1 MFRKI
6 VDVLKEVFW
15 LKPSPKK
22 TKISR
27 RKKAGKAVVKK
38 IPVKK
43 KIAKKKTSKGTVP
56 LKSRGQ
62 SPSTQSPSTRGKSS
76 STSTAVK
83 KPAKSTLK
91 VIDPSLV
98 ETGVITHYFE
108 RIKVCVVQLTQGTV
122 LIGDKLTILGPKT
135 KFVQKVWSMQIESED
150 VKVAK
155 KGQLIG
161 LKVDKLVAVGDKV
174 YK

>member
-1 MFRKI
+1 MFRKL

-15 LKPSPKK
+15 IKPS
-22 TKISR
+22 
-27 RKKAGKAVVKK
+27 RKKSKPVRRRAVKK
-38 IPVKK
+38 FSVKK
-43 KIAKKKTSKGTVP
+43 KIIKKIPKPAVLPK
-56 LKSRGQ
+56 LKPKLPAIKQ
-62 SPSTQSPSTRGKSS
+62 
-76 STSTAVK
+76 
-83 KPAKSTLK
+83 PAKSAVKT
-91 VIDPSLV
+91 IDPSLV
-98 ETGVITHYFE
+98 QVGIITHYFD
-108 RIKVCVVQLTQGTV
+108 RIKVCVVKLTQGTV
-122 LIGDKLTILGPKT
+122 LIGDKLTILGVKT

>member
-15 LKPSPKK
+15 IKPSRKKIKAARIKKPKK
-22 TKISR
+22 PVA
-27 RKKAGKAVVKK
+27 KKPIA
-38 IPVKK
+38 KK
-43 KIAKKKTSKGTVP
+43 KIAKKS
-56 LKSRGQ
+56 
-62 SPSTQSPSTRGKSS
+62 
-76 STSTAVK
+76 A
-83 KPAKSTLK
+83 KPAPLPKPRPVAKAAVAKKAAKALVSP
-91 VIDPSLV
+91 IDPSLT

-108 RIKVCVVQLTQGTV
+108 RIKVCVVKLTQGTV
-122 LIGDKLTILGPKT
+122 LIGDKLTIIGPKT

-161 LKVDKLVAVGDKV
+161 IKVDKLVVVGDKV

>member
-1 MFRKI
+1 MLRKI

-15 LKPSPKK
+15 IKPSRKKPKV
-22 TKISR
+22 SR
-27 RKKAGKAVVKK
+27 RKLVKK
-38 IPVKK
+38 TPT
-43 KIAKKKTSKGTVP
+43 KKKTAKKVIKP
-56 LKSRGQ
+56 K
-62 SPSTQSPSTRGKSS
+62 PSVKPVAKAALSAER
-76 STSTAVK
+76 K
-83 KPAKSTLK
+83 KPAKKAT

-98 ETGVITHYFE
+98 ETGEITHYFD
-108 RIKVCVVQLTQGTV
+108 RIKVCVVKLTNGTV

-135 KFVQKVWSMQIESED
+135 KLIQKVWSMQIESED

>member
-1 MFRKI
+1 MLRKL

-15 LKPSPKK
+15 IKTSPKK
-22 TKISR
+22 AKSPR
-27 RKKAGKAVVKK
+27 RKSVKK
-38 IPVKK
+38 PSVKK
-43 KIAKKKTSKGTVP
+43 KAVKKAPKPAPIPKP
-56 LKSRGQ
+56 K
-62 SPSTQSPSTRGKSS
+62 PKPP
-76 STSTAVK
+76 AVK
-83 KPAKSTLK
+83 KPVKAA
-91 VIDPSLV
+91 VAAVDPSLV
-98 ETGVITHYFE
+98 QAGVITHYFE
-108 RIKVCVVQLTQGTV
+108 RIKVCVVKLTQGTV
-122 LIGDKLTILGPKT
+122 LIGDKLTIIGPKT

>member
-1 MFRKI
+1 MFRKL

-15 LKPSPKK
+15 IKPSRKGRKAP
-22 TKISR
+22 R
-27 RKKAGKAVVKK
+27 RKLAKA
-38 IPVKK
+38 
-43 KIAKKKTSKGTVP
+43 
-56 LKSRGQ
+56 
-62 SPSTQSPSTRGKSS
+62 
-76 STSTAVK
+76 TARTK
-83 KPAKSTLK
+83 KPAVKPK
-91 VIDPSLV
+91 VAPKPKKQAPAAVSKPPKTPKVKPEKKPVLDPSLT
-98 ETGVITHYFE
+98 EAGEITHYFD
-108 RIKVCVVQLTQGTV
+108 RINVCVVKVTHGTV
-122 LIGDKLTILGPKT
+122 LIGDKLTIAGKKT

>member
-1 MFRKI
+1 MFNKI

-15 LKPSPKK
+15 IKPSRKK
-22 TKISR
+22 RSSPR
-27 RKKAGKAVVKK
+27 RKVARKA
-38 IPVKK
+38 P
-43 KIAKKKTSKGTVP
+43 AKKKVAKKIVKTLPPK
-56 LKSRGQ
+56 
-62 SPSTQSPSTRGKSS
+62 
-76 STSTAVK
+76 AVK
-83 KPAKSTLK
+83 KTATKLEIKLSAKQK
-91 VIDPSLV
+91 PKEIIDPALV
-98 ETGVITHYFE
+98 QMGVITHYFD
-108 RIKVCVVQLTQGTV
+108 RIKVCVVQLTQGSI

-161 LKVDKLVAVGDKV
+161 IKVDKLVAVGDKV

>member
-6 VDVLKEVFW
+6 VNVLKEVFW
-15 LKPSPKK
+15 IKPSRKK
-22 TKISR
+22 AKPSR
-27 RKKAGKAVVKK
+27 RKSIKK
-38 IPVKK
+38 PA
-43 KIAKKKTSKGTVP
+43 AKKKVAKKNVKVP
-56 LKSRGQ
+56 LKAKT
-62 SPSTQSPSTRGKSS
+62 PVKSKAQVKVK
-76 STSTAVK
+76 AV
-83 KPAKSTLK
+83 
-91 VIDPSLV
+91 DPSLLEV
-98 ETGVITHYFE
+98 GLITHYFE
-108 RIKVCVVQLTQGTV
+108 RIKVCVVKLTQGTV
-122 LIGDKLTILGPKT
+122 LIGDKLTIIGPKT

>member
-15 LKPSPKK
+15 IKPIYRPRKVASLRRRTVKK
-22 TKISR
+22 SLA
-27 RKKAGKAVVKK
+27 KKKVVKK
-38 IPVKK
+38 IAKPKPKVVL
-43 KIAKKKTSKGTVP
+43 KIKTP
-56 LKSRGQ
+56 
-62 SPSTQSPSTRGKSS
+62 
-76 STSTAVK
+76 AVK
-83 KPAKSTLK
+83 KAAKLPKLPT
-91 VIDPSLV
+91 IDPSLV
-98 ETGVITHYFE
+98 QVGIITHYFD
-108 RIKVCVVQLTQGTV
+108 RIKVCVVKITQGTV
-122 LIGDKLTILGPKT
+122 LIGDKLTIQGDKT

-161 LKVDKLVAVGDKV
+161 IKVDKLVAVGDRV

>member
-15 LKPSPKK
+15 IKPSREKHKPAH
-22 TKISR
+22 
-27 RKKAGKAVVKK
+27 RKKARKAVVKK
-38 IPVKK
+38 I
-43 KIAKKKTSKGTVP
+43 
-56 LKSRGQ
+56 LKSSAKQ
-62 SPSTQSPSTRGKSS
+62 
-76 STSTAVK
+76 
-83 KPAKSTLK
+83 PAKSMVK
-91 VIDPSLV
+91 PIDPSLTEV
-98 ETGVITHYFE
+98 GVITHYFD
-108 RIKVCVVQLTQGTV
+108 RIKVCVVKLTQGTI
-122 LIGDKLTILGPKT
+122 LIGDKLTILGGKT

>member
-1 MFRKI
+1 MLRKF

-15 LKPSPKK
+15 IKPSRKK
-22 TKISR
+22 AKPSR
-27 RKKAGKAVVKK
+27 RKAGKKHS
-38 IPVKK
+38 VKK
-43 KIAKKKTSKGTVP
+43 KIVKKAPP
-56 LKSRGQ
+56 LK
-62 SPSTQSPSTRGKSS
+62 KSI
-76 STSTAVK
+76 
-83 KPAKSTLK
+83 KPAAKRAAK
-91 VIDPSLV
+91 VAAKPIDPSL
-98 ETGVITHYFE
+98 TQAGDITHYFD
-108 RIKVCVVQLTQGTV
+108 RIKVCVVKVTKGSI

-161 LKVDKLVAVGDKV
+161 LKVDKIVAVGDKV